1 VTHCNIRL
9 SLRRPGM
16 VLAMLALLAQLW
28 MVQASARHW
37 ADMATQALF
46 NADICSV
53 HGQEG
58 ASPGSPGDG
67 QPMGGMQHCPVCTV
81 AGASFLAS
89 HEGAAAVPPG
99 PHGLALLPHDS
110 AAPPQPARLRPP
122 AQGPPLAW
130 P

>member
-1 VTHCNIRL
+1 
-9 SLRRPGM
+9 M

-67 QPMGGMQHCPVCTV
+67 QPMGGMQHCPVCSV
-81 AGASFLAS
+81 AGASFFAS
-89 HEGAAAVPPG
+89 HSATAALPPG
-99 PHGLALLPHDS
+99 PHGATPISHGNQP
-110 AAPPQPARLRPP
+110 AREPARLRPP